1 MLEQRYRRQ
10 KENLLKDTSVNP
22 KNREAMKKFLELKEY
37 ILKRKEGL
45 SEVDER
51 SYKTLIGF
59 VSRLKD
65 INKWFNNKSWENLT
79 KEEIK
84 KFIDDLEDGVIKTKY
99 GKRYADRSLY
109 YQMMRGKLFKLV
121 NKNQIVIDILDE
133 FEIKGRKD
141 NNEVRFFDEN
151 TFKNLIQS
159 SNNITHLALM
169 WLAWD
174 VGENIGTLLSLT
186 KEDMRENINE
196 DTKEPEFIITLPKE
210 KLKRS
215 RTPRT
220 LTTNYPETYKYLK
233 LLLSNLSETKKHYYT
248 KDGKTKKLSDL
259 HPTNKLFK
267 FKIEAATKFLKKYVK
282 TSNSKCIRGEEI
294 SWKDFRSSMAC
305 DLLTKEWT
313 TDEVK
318 ARLGHKPSSRMID
331 KYVDYLALDGR
342 KKQATTKVYQS
353 SIKKLEAELQEQK
366 ETNKLQKIRSEKVEV
381 SVGDLNKKFQL
392 LAKLYKFTNI
402 KNFEEVLDKNNGS
415 IVIKVGDIEE
425 VTL

>member
-10 KENLLKDTSVNP
+10 KENLLKNTSVNP

-65 INKWFNNKSWENLT
+65 INKWFDNKSWENLT

-84 KFIDDLEDGVIKTKY
+84 KFIDDLEDGVVKTKY
-99 GKRYADRSLY
+99 GTRYADRSLY

-141 NNEVRFFDEN
+141 KNEVRFFDEN

-248 KDGKTKKLSDL
+248 KEGKTKKLSDL
-259 HPTNKLFK
+259 HPINKLFK
-267 FKIEAATKFLKKYVK
+267 FQIEAATKFLKKYVK

-353 SIKKLEAELQEQK
+353 NIKKLEAELQEQK

-381 SVGDLNKKFQL
+381 SVEDLNKKFQL

-402 KNFEEVLDKNNGS
+402 KNFEEILDKNNGS
-415 IVIKVGDIEE
+415 IVIKIGDIEE